1 LYYEGEAIV
10 ISRLKWPSEQ
20 LENVVG
26 LVSGRHVTDNE
37 LQHLDDADLEE
48 GDIANALVRDIL
60 DENTLSLSFLN
71 SRL

>member
-1 LYYEGEAIV
+1 MYYEGEAIV